1 MHTIT
6 FSIEGGSDLTIEAAD
21 GANVLEVARNA
32 GISIDAPC
40 GGAGTCGKCRLKL
53 LEGEVEGGKNKRKPQ
68 EYNEGWRLACQST
81 VVGDVHFMV
90 PAEAASFAHDIQ
102 TADLSSQEELDRY
115 NHELSNL
122 FASGI
127 ARGVAQAGYGVAID
141 IGTTTVTAALLDLQS
156 GEIHGKASAGND
168 QIRFGADVINRIIS
182 QSKPGGVEAL
192 REAIRENT
200 IIPLLHDLCS
210 QAGIESTQISR
221 CVIAGNT
228 TMEHLFLGANG
239 DSIRLEPYEP
249 EFLERHGDTAESTGL
264 PLAPGAPVIFAPN
277 VGSYV
282 GGDIT
287 AGVLATLLWNSDEMS
302 FFIDLGTNGEMVY
315 GNRDFMLTCACSAGP
330 AFEGGDISCG
340 MRATHGAI
348 QKLTIDAESMDASY
362 ETVGD
367 CAPVGLCGS
376 GIIDTVA
383 ELFRTGI
390 ISARGKFA
398 REGRRIRP
406 LSGGGCEYVIAFEG
420 ENGAKR
426 DVTINETD
434 LDNFIRAKG
443 AIFSAFRTMLK
454 SVGATPDDLDRV
466 MIAGGIGSGIDMENA
481 MSIGMLPKMPLEKYR
496 YIGNSSLTGACA
508 MLVSD
513 EASDKVFELGQSMT
527 YLELSVEPGYMD
539 EFVAACF
546 IPHTD
551 STLF

>member
-68 EYNEGWRLACQST
+68 EYDEGWRLACQST

-127 ARGVAQAGYGVAID
+127 ARGVAQEGYGVAID

-264 PLAPGAPVIFAPN
+264 PLAPAAPVIFAPN

-513 EASDKVFELGQSMT
+513 EAADKVFELGKSMT